1 MKLDY
6 FLLRDAAARE
16 DTAAIVRIFIEHF
29 PRLAQRQDRTWQ
41 LARAVWYPADCITLR
56 TPDGQFVCTGGRF
69 GRDRG
74 IYSVDGRH
82 VIAYSDAFPERI
94 L

>member
-16 DTAAIVRIFIEHF
+16 DAATIVRIFIEHF
-29 PRLAQRQDRTWQ
+29 PKLAARQNRIWQ
-41 LARAVWYPADCITLR
+41 LARAAWYPADRITLR
-56 TPDGQFVCTGGRF
+56 TPSGQLVYDSGCFY
-69 GRDRG
+69 RDRG

-82 VIAYSDAFPERI
+82 VIAYSDAFPER

>member
-16 DTAAIVRIFIEHF
+16 DAATIVQIFIEHF
-29 PRLAQRQDRTWQ
+29 PSLARRQNRTWQ
-41 LARAVWYPADCITLR
+41 LARSNWYPADRITLR
-56 TPDGQFVCTGGRF
+56 TPDGQLVCAGGCF
-69 GRDRG
+69 NRDGG

-82 VIAYSDAFPERI
+82 VIAYSDLFPER

>member
-16 DTAAIVRIFIEHF
+16 DAATIVQIPIKHF
-29 PRLAQRQDRTWQ
+29 PSLAHRQDRTWQ
-41 LARAVWYPADCITLR
+41 LARSSWYPADCITLR
-56 TPDGQFVCTGGRF
+56 TPDGQLVCTGGRF
-69 GRDRG
+69 DRDGG
-74 IYSVDGRH
+74 IYSADGRH
-82 VIAYSDAFPERI
+82 VIAYSDLFPER